1 MLFRRSSLSATSS
14 AATAARPLFVPRTQQ
29 YNKLGNHTEPLQAT
43 NQTFDLAL
51 SPQGRLAYA
60 TDSSDASSVYTSTL
74 KPHLAQALKEI
85 DEAGLYK
92 RERTIISPQSS
103 TISVKERKEPVINF
117 CANNYLGLADNPEL
131 IQVAKDH
138 LDKFGF
144 GLASVRFICG
154 TQSIHKDL
162 EKKIA
167 EFHKS
172 DDTILYTSCWDAN
185 GGLFETILGEQDAVF
200 SDALNHASI
209 IDGIRL
215 CKAKRFRYKHLD
227 MADLEEQLKKADGEG
242 AKVRLIV
249 TDGAFSMDGDVAP
262 LDKICSLAD
271 KFKALVVVDESHAT
285 GFFGPTGRGVPE
297 YFGVMDRIDVTNST
311 MGKALGGATGGYTT
325 GRKEIIDLLRQRA
338 RPYLFSNSLPPAL
351 VGATLHT
358 FELLTTS
365 TKLRDQLEVNTT
377 RFRQGMKK
385 AGFKV
390 MGNDAHPI
398 CPVMLGDARLAS
410 QMADEMLSH
419 NIYVIGFSYPVV
431 PKGEA
436 RIRVQLSAVHTPEQ
450 IDKAIAAFTAV
461 GKKLNVI

>member
-1 MLFRRSSLSATSS
+1 MRRVVSKCPVTLGQRAAAQGAIRLYAGKSSGASVY
-14 AATAARPLFVPRTQQ
+14 AATLQPR
-29 YNKLGNHTEPLQAT
+29 L
-43 NQTFDLAL
+43 D
-51 SPQGRLAYA
+51 
-60 TDSSDASSVYTSTL
+60 
-74 KPHLAQALKEI
+74 QALKEI
-85 DEAGLYK
+85 EEAGLYK
-92 RERTIISPQSS
+92 RERTIVTPQSS
-103 TISVKERKEPVINF
+103 SISVKERSEPVINF
-117 CANNYLGLADNPEL
+117 CANNYLGLADSQEL
-131 IQVAKDH
+131 IDVAKDH
-138 LDKFGF
+138 LDKFGL
-144 GLASVRFICG
+144 GLAPSVSFAVWLPR

-167 EFHKS
+167 EFHKT

-185 GGLFETILGEQDAVF
+185 GGIFETVLGEGDAVI

-242 AKVRLIV
+242 AKVRMIA

-262 LDKICSLAD
+262 LDKICALAD
-271 KFKALVVVDESHAT
+271 KYNALVMVDESHAT

-297 YFGVMDRIDVTNST
+297 YFDVMDRIDVTNST

-325 GRKEIIDLLRQRA
+325 GRKAIVDLLRQRS

-351 VGATLHT
+351 VGATLRT

-365 TKLRDQLEVNTT
+365 TKLRDQLEANTA

-385 AGFKV
+385 AGFNV
-390 MGNDAHPI
+390 LGNDAHPI

-410 QMADEMLSH
+410 KMAEEMLAH
-419 NIYVIGFSYPVV
+419 NIYVIGFSFPVV

-436 RIRVQLSAVHTPEQ
+436 RIRVQLSAIHTPEQ

-461 GKKLNVI
+461 GKKLNVIA